1 MLHLW
6 ILCHMTQ
13 GHVTSSSSV
22 RGLLCTAKPM
32 LHCLSESVIIFSI
45 EKKFLLE
52 YQGKWEREIK
62 ELYFVLLSSLSIF
75 IDHVLTFYCLCSMP
89 FFFRCQC
96 VLIYRYFFNDNSAKT
111 YTSRTAVFNRSV
123 LFYMYDKILVTR
135 SSIKVFFIYI
145 TKFKQVEYCLNK
157 FWKSK

>member
-123 LFYMYDKILVTR
+123 LFYMNDKILVTR

-145 TKFKQVEYCLNK
+145 SQNL
-157 FWKSK
+157 SR

>member
-1 MLHLW
+1 MYCQTNVALSLW
-6 ILCHMTQ
+6 KRYYFFNRKKNF
-13 GHVTSSSSV
+13 V
-22 RGLLCTAKPM
+22 RISGKMRKRNKRVIFCTP
-32 LHCLSESVIIFSI
+32 F
-45 EKKFLLE
+45 
-52 YQGKWEREIK
+52 
-62 ELYFVLLSSLSIF
+62 IF
-75 IDHVLTFYCLCSMP
+75 INIHWPCTHILLFVFHAI
-89 FFFRCQC
+89 FFRCQC

-123 LFYMYDKILVTR
+123 LFYVNDKILVTR